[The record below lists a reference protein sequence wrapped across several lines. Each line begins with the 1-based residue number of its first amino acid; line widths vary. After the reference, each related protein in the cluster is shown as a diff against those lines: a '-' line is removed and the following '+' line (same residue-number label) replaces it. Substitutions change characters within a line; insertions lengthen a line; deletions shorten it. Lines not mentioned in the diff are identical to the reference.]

1 MDCNEGL
8 GRSELL
14 SLATWKVEGGNKK
27 GSLVPI
33 CRGDQLVVKLES
45 ELAYAFIAFGVV
57 SRQRVGMRSA
67 GSARSCAQL
76 QAVGRRVSLSERG
89 GESAAMAALGGC
101 AWRMASR
108 GPAATTCR

>member
-76 QAVGRRVSLSERG
+76 RAGGRRWVSLSEQ
-89 GESAAMAALGGC
+89 AAMAALRGC